1 MCAVQMGTEFVSCLQ
16 LAYLRGQ
23 VLRQLLWRWWCI
35 KQTCEQ
41 LHAQAHL
48 HAMLHR
54 KNTVITQT
62 QLMRLLMHTTRQW
75 PYHHP
80 LLTLFIQVHLEE
92 NDCNARHDL

>member
-1 MCAVQMGTEFVSCLQ
+1 MCAVQMGIEFVSCLQ
-16 LAYLRGQ
+16 RAYLRGQ
-23 VLRQLLWRWWCI
+23 VLRQLLWRCWCI

-48 HAMLHR
+48 HATHHR

-62 QLMRLLMHTTRQW
+62 PLMWLLMHTTRQW

-80 LLTLFIQVHLEE
+80 ALTLFIQVHLEE